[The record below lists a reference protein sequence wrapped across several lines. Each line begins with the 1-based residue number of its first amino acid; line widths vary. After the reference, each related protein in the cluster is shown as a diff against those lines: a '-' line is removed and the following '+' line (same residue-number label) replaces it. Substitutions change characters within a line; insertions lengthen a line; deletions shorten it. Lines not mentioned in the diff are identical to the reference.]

1 MDWIAEAGPL
11 FRGTGVYEQ
20 PKVTK
25 QIQAASW
32 NRRLNVPLDSDERA
46 ERINAAK
53 AAEYHKERASNGAV
67 DG

>member
-1 MDWIAEAGPL
+1 MDWMSEYGPL
-11 FRGTGVYEQ
+11 YRPSGVYEQ